1 MAEPVSQLHHLSEL
15 DKIELDLLREVE
27 RASAEFHSSLNGSR
41 EAAANG
47 FEKALRIFN
56 DFILNHQLPQR

>member
-1 MAEPVSQLHHLSEL
+1 MAEPANQLHLREL

-41 EAAANG
+41 EAAANTL
-47 FEKALRIFN
+47 EKALRSFN
-56 DFILNHQLPQR
+56 DFILNHQLPPC

>member
-1 MAEPVSQLHHLSEL
+1 MAEPANQQHLTEL

-41 EAAANG
+41 EAAAHG

-56 DFILNHQLPQR
+56 DFIVNHQLPPQ